1 MKQYSTN
8 RNKILPQS
16 SLVIPRKS
24 EKRGRIKNCKKK
36 AFEIF
41 SSEHISFGKCNNG
54 NKVGEVN
61 IGRYIVRNANKI
73 FQSTCF
79 SSTPLRKGRGL
90 TLLCE
95 PTGVVPT
102 PL

>member
-36 AFEIF
+36 
-41 SSEHISFGKCNNG
+41 S
-54 NKVGEVN
+54 
-61 IGRYIVRNANKI
+61 
-73 FQSTCF
+73 
-79 SSTPLRKGRGL
+79 L
-90 TLLCE
+90 
-95 PTGVVPT
+95 
-102 PL
+102 